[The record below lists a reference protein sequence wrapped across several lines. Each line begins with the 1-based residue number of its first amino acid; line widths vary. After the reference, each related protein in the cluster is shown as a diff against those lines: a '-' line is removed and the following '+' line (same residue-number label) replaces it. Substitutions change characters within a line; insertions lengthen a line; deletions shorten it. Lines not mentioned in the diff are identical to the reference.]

1 MFTDN
6 TQIKPKQLWIQNT
19 QTPTPDV
26 FHFTTCCHKTRWSN
40 STVHGPTRQ
49 CSAVH
54 TIIIKDMTYADPL
67 AGPNGSRS
75 SLSGE

>member
-26 FHFTTCCHKTRWSN
+26 FHFTTCCHQTRWSN
-40 STVHGPTRQ
+40 STVHGPTW
-49 CSAVH
+49 
-54 TIIIKDMTYADPL
+54 
-67 AGPNGSRS
+67 
-75 SLSGE
+75 